1 MTTAALL
8 AEGLKGLGLPLSQE
22 ASGKLLA
29 YVELLMKWNRTY
41 NLTAIRE
48 PERMVSHHLIDSLA
62 VLPHLPQGS
71 LVDVGSG
78 GGLPGIPIAIA
89 QPHRRV
95 TLNDSNHKKGAFM
108 QQAAIELGLANV
120 AVHIGRAE
128 AWRPSEL
135 FDGAISR
142 AFAEL
147 ADFIAACRHLVKPEG
162 FFAAMKGLHPHEE
175 IARVAEGVRCDTVA
189 KLHVPFVDSDRHL
202 VLCRFEAQT

>member
-1 MTTAALL
+1 MTAAVVL
-8 AEGLKGLGLPLSQE
+8 ADGLNGLGQKLSND
-22 ASGKLLA
+22 ASAKMLA
-29 YVELLMKWNRTY
+29 YVELLLKWNRTY

-48 PERMVSHHLIDSLA
+48 PARMVSHHLIDSLA
-62 VLPHLPQGS
+62 VLPHLPEGS

-89 QPHRRV
+89 QPLRRV
-95 TLNDSNHKKGAFM
+95 TLNDSNRKKGAFM

-120 AVHIGRAE
+120 DVHIGRAE
-128 AWRPSEL
+128 AWRPLEL

-147 ADFIAACRHLVKPEG
+147 ADFVAACRHLVRPGG

-175 IARVAEGVRCDTVA
+175 IAKLPPGVRCTSVA
-189 KLHVPFVDSDRHL
+189 RLSVPLVEGDRHL
-202 VLCRFEAQT
+202 VLCRSEIQP

>member
-1 MTTAALL
+1 MTPAATL
-8 AEGLKGLGLPLSQE
+8 AEGLTGLGLSLPDE
-22 ASGKLLA
+22 ASRRLLA

-48 PERMVSHHLIDSLA
+48 PERMVSHHLIDSLS
-62 VLPHLPQGS
+62 VLPHLPGGS

-95 TLNDSNHKKGAFM
+95 TLNDSNHKKGAFL

-120 AVHIGRAE
+120 EVHVGRAE
-128 AWRPSEL
+128 EWRPAER

-147 ADFIAACRHLVKPEG
+147 ADFLAACRHLVAPGG

-175 IARVAEGVRCDTVA
+175 LAKAPAEVQCEA
-189 KLHVPFVDSDRHL
+189 AIKLSVPFVDGDRHL
-202 VLCRFEAQT
+202 VLCRTGSTQ

>member
-1 MTTAALL
+1 MTTAATL
-8 AEGLKGLGLPLSQE
+8 AEGLKGLGLTLP
-22 ASGKLLA
+22 ADAFRKLIA

-48 PERMVSHHLIDSLA
+48 PGRMVSHHLIDSLA
-62 VLPHLPQGS
+62 VLPHLPAGS

-89 QPHRRV
+89 QPQRRV

-120 AVHIGRAE
+120 DVHIGRAE
-128 AWRPSEL
+128 EWRPAER

-147 ADFIAACRHLVKPEG
+147 ADFIAACRHLVKPAG
-162 FFAAMKGLHPHEE
+162 FFVAMKGLYPNDE
-175 IARVAEGVRCDTVA
+175 IAKLPPGMRCESVTR
-189 KLHVPFVDSDRHL
+189 LNVPLVDGDRHF
-202 VLCRFEAQT
+202 VLCRGGT

>member
-1 MTTAALL
+1 MTPAVTL
-8 AEGLKGLGLPLSQE
+8 AEGLTGLGLSLPDE
-22 ASGKLLA
+22 ASRRLLA

-48 PERMVSHHLIDSLA
+48 PERMVSHHLIDSLS
-62 VLPHLPQGS
+62 VLPHLPGGS

-95 TLNDSNHKKGAFM
+95 TLNDSNHKKGAFL

-120 AVHIGRAE
+120 EVHVGRAE
-128 AWRPSEL
+128 EWRPAQR

-142 AFAEL
+142 AFADL
-147 ADFIAACRHLVKPEG
+147 GDFIAACRHLVKPGG
-162 FFAAMKGLHPHEE
+162 FLAAMKGLHPHEE
-175 IARVAEGVRCDTVA
+175 IAKAPAEVRCEA
-189 KLHVPFVDSDRHL
+189 AIKLSVPFVDGDRHL
-202 VLCRFEAQT
+202 VLCRTGSTQ

>member
-1 MTTAALL
+1 MTPATML
-8 AEGLKGLGLPLSQE
+8 ARGLEGLGLTLPDD
-22 ASGKLLA
+22 ASLKLLA
-29 YVELLMKWNRTY
+29 YVELLAKWNRTY

-48 PERMVSHHLIDSLA
+48 PERMVSHHLIDSLS
-62 VLPHLPQGS
+62 VLPHLPPGT

-89 QPHRRV
+89 QPRRRV

-120 AVHIGRAE
+120 EVHTGRAE
-128 AWRPSEL
+128 DWHPEAP

-162 FFAAMKGLHPHEE
+162 FFAAMKGLYPHDE
-175 IARVAEGVRCDTVA
+175 VAKVPVGVRCA
-189 KLHVPFVDSDRHL
+189 EPIRLSVPLVDGDRHL
-202 VLCRFEAQT
+202 VLCRVDG